1 MTDTNPPTGHSARS
15 TGTPDAGHRA
25 EPSTGQL
32 VTQLSTELSDLV
44 RGELALAKAEVTQSA
59 KQAGIGAGL
68 FGGAGVVAL
77 YGVGALVAAAI
88 LALTLVVDAWLAA
101 LIVAVAL
108 FVVAGIFALV
118 GKKQVSGATP
128 PVEKTTASLKADVE
142 TLKESAHR
150 DSH

>member
-1 MTDTNPPTGHSARS
+1 MTDTNTPAGHSAGPTTS
-15 TGTPDAGHRA
+15 PDAGHRA

-44 RGELALAKAEVTQSA
+44 RGELELAKAEVTQSA
-59 KQAGIGAGL
+59 KRAGIGAGL

-88 LALTLVVDAWLAA
+88 LALALVLEAWLAA

-128 PVEKTTASLKADVE
+128 PVEKTTASIKADVE
-142 TLKESAHR
+142 TLKESTHR